1 MIDILEHIA
10 NKKFN
15 KKYLLDKPKGVK
27 GRNSD
32 NTLIKKLS
40 WEPKYSLSDGL
51 KKTYYW
57 IEEQIKK

>member
-27 GRNSD
+27 
-32 NTLIKKLS
+32 
-40 WEPKYSLSDGL
+40 
-51 KKTYYW
+51 
-57 IEEQIKK
+57 EEIVIIH